1 MTLYNQIK
9 QEQKADRNSL
19 LGAALFILLIA
30 VFIWFYGVEHDY
42 QKNQTPEVAGISSGV
57 TEMRK

>member
-1 MTLYNQIK
+1 MTLQNQIK

-30 VFIWFYGVEHDY
+30 VFIWFYGIDHDY
-42 QKNQTPEVAGISSGV
+42 QKNQKPEVAGISSGV
-57 TEMRK
+57 SEMRK

>member
-1 MTLYNQIK
+1 MSLNNQIK
-9 QEQKADRNSL
+9 QEQKAERNTL
-19 LGAALFILLIA
+19 LGAALFIFLIA

-57 TEMRK
+57 TEIRK

>member
-1 MTLYNQIK
+1 MTINNQTK
-9 QEQKADRNSL
+9 QDQQAERNSL

-30 VFIWFYGVEHDY
+30 VFIWFYGIDHDY

-57 TEMRK
+57 SEIKE